1 MIDFDMTS
9 SSINGLDDSLEKE
22 DDRPRQQSRKIVR
35 TESVDSAVDLDTP
48 AGSRFGETGERARS
62 AAART
67 RTAVAQPPPPPPT

>member
-9 SSINGLDDSLEKE
+9 SSINGLEDNVEKE
-22 DDRPRQQSRKIVR
+22 DRPQSRKIVR